1 MSMDLSRYI
10 KPGTTVSWGVLTGTP
25 VGLVRAL
32 DHCLPTIGSC
42 NVFIGLTVDEGI
54 RDEHLPYVHF
64 KCIGGGGTCSRYIRN
79 GSVDMIPIH
88 LSDLPKVIRD
98 GKINIDVL
106 LLAVSPH
113 EENGCVSLGVLTDF
127 LPIAIERASIVI
139 GERVQGMP
147 WTHGDTQV
155 PVSRFTELVD
165 LGSRVVEVPYRR
177 ASAAE
182 SRIAE
187 QIVDMIPHGA
197 TLQFGIGG
205 VPDVVL
211 RGLTGHKDMGIH
223 TGILTEAAQVL
234 IETGVVTNRFK
245 GIDEGQTVTAY
256 LAGSRSFYDFCDHH
270 PAIQVRRLEYTHSP
284 ATLCRIRN
292 LISINSAF
300 EVDLTGQI
308 NGEMVRGQYF
318 GQVGGQSDFMRGAA
332 ASEGGFSIL
341 GLASTNRNETISR
354 IVPKLADGVVT
365 SLRTDADY
373 VVTEY
378 GVAELRGK
386 TLGERTDAM
395 IEISHPK
402 FREELRQA
410 SRLTG

>member
-1 MSMDLSRYI
+1 MDLSRYI
-10 KPGTTVSWGVLTGTP
+10 QRGATVSWGTLTGTP
-25 VGLVRAL
+25 VGLVRVL
-32 DHCLPTIGSC
+32 DKSLPAIGVC
-42 NVFIGLTVDEGI
+42 NVFIGLTVDDGI

-64 KCIGGGGTCSRYIRN
+64 KLIGGGGTCSRYIRN

-88 LSDLPKVIRD
+88 LGDVPKVIRD
-98 GKINIDVL
+98 GVINIDVL
-106 LLAVSPH
+106 LVAVSQH
-113 EENGCVSLGVLTDF
+113 EEDGCVSLGVITDF
-127 LPIAIERASIVI
+127 LPIAIERAPIVI
-139 GERVQGMP
+139 GERVEGMP
-147 WTHGDTQV
+147 WTHGDTKI
-155 PVSRFTELVD
+155 PVSQFTELVD
-165 LGSRVVEVPYRR
+165 LGSPVVEVPYRR

-187 QIVDMIPHGA
+187 QIINLIPNRA

-211 RGLTGHKDMGIH
+211 RGLTGHQDMGIH
-223 TGILTEAAQVL
+223 TGILTEAAQTL

-245 GIDEGQTVTAY
+245 GIDEGQTITAY
-256 LAGSRSFYDFCDHH
+256 LAGSRGFYDFCDHH
-270 PAIQVRRLEYTHSP
+270 PSVQVRKLEYTHNP
-284 ATLCRIRN
+284 ATLTRIRN

-308 NGEMVRGQYF
+308 NGEMVGGKYF
-318 GQVGGQSDFMRGAA
+318 GQVGGQSDFMRGAS
-332 ASEGGFSIL
+332 ASEGGFCIL

-354 IVPKLADGVVT
+354 IVPKLGDGVVT

-378 GVAELRGK
+378 GVAKLRGK
-386 TLGERTDAM
+386 TLGERMDAM
-395 IEISHPK
+395 IKISHPK
-402 FREELRQA
+402 FRDDLRQA

>member
-1 MSMDLSRYI
+1 MDLSRYI
-10 KPGTTVSWGVLTGTP
+10 QPDATVAWGPLTGTP

-32 DHCLPTIGSC
+32 DNSLPAIGFC
-42 NVFIGLTVDEGI
+42 HAFIGLTVDEGI
-54 RDEHLPYVHF
+54 RDAHLSHVHF
-64 KCIGGGGTCSRYIRN
+64 KSMSGGGTCSRYVRN
-79 GSVDMIPIH
+79 GSVDIIPIH
-88 LSDLPKVIRD
+88 LSDVPKVVRD
-98 GKINIDVL
+98 GKIHIDVL
-106 LLAVSPH
+106 LVAVSQH
-113 EENGCVSLGVLTDF
+113 EEDGCVSLGVVTDF
-127 LPIAIERASIVI
+127 LPPAIEQGPIVI
-139 GERVQGMP
+139 GERVAGMP

-165 LGSRVVEVPYRR
+165 LGSPVVEVPYRR

-182 SRIAE
+182 SRIAD
-187 QIVDMIPHGA
+187 QIVDLIPNGA

-211 RGLTGHKDMGIH
+211 RALTGHRDMGIH

-234 IETGVVTNRFK
+234 IETGVVTNRLK
-245 GIDEGQTVTAY
+245 GIDEGQTITAY
-256 LAGSRSFYDFCDHH
+256 LAGSRGFYDFCDHH
-270 PAIQVRRLEYTHSP
+270 PSIQVRRLEYTHSP
-284 ATLCRIRN
+284 ATLSRIRN

-308 NGEMVRGQYF
+308 NGEMVGGKYL
-318 GQVGGQSDFMRGAA
+318 GQVGGQSDFMRGVA

-341 GLASTNRNETISR
+341 GLASTNRHETISR
-354 IVPKLADGVVT
+354 IVPKLGDGVVT

-386 TLGERTDAM
+386 TLGERTEAM
-395 IEISHPK
+395 MRISHPK
-402 FREELRQA
+402 FRDDLQEA